1 MTTPGSDRL
10 SREIG
15 VGLIGLGVVGGGVA
29 RALIERRDYFARQVG
44 APLIVRKAAVRD
56 LAKPRTVDLPP
67 GVLTT
72 NVDDVINNPEIDI
85 VVEVIG
91 GEQPAGSFIRRALEA
106 GKHVVTANKELM
118 AKSGPELL
126 AEAHSRGLDIM
137 FEASVGGGI
146 PLIAPFRR
154 DLLANRITS
163 IRAIINGTTN
173 YILTDLA
180 RSGAVGQALR
190 AQGIEPPQ
198 GGGFAEALAEAQRLG
213 YAEPDPTNVVEGY
226 DAAYKLAIM
235 ATLGFRSRVRPEQI
249 DTTGITKL
257 DARDFQYAQ
266 ELGYVIKLL
275 AIAQRIDGGIVA
287 RVGPAFIPNAEPLAK
302 VDGVYNAVQI
312 EGDLTGTVLFQ
323 GRGAGA
329 EPTSSAV
336 VADLLDLS
344 HAIVLG
350 GRERKYWGPEGDVPV
365 LALEHLET
373 RYYVRVTVSDRPGVL
388 AQIAQTLGNHS
399 VSIAAVSQKEADAS
413 AQTAELVVMTHRAR
427 EGAMRAALR
436 DIEALPVVQQV
447 STFLRVEG

>member
-1 MTTPGSDRL
+1 V
-10 SREIG
+10 REIG

-29 RALIERRDYFARQVG
+29 RALVERRDYFARQVG
-44 APLIVRKAAVRD
+44 ASLVVRKAAVRD
-56 LAKPRTVDLPP
+56 LSKPRTVELPP
-67 GVLTT
+67 VMLTA
-72 NVDDVINNPEIDI
+72 NVQDFLDDPSVDI

-91 GEQPAGSFIRRALEA
+91 GEQPAGGYIRAALER

-126 AEAHSRGLDIM
+126 TDAHSRGLDIM

-146 PLIAPFRR
+146 PLIAPLRR

-173 YILTDLA
+173 YILTGLA

-190 AQGIEPPQ
+190 AQGIEPPS
-198 GGGFAEALAEAQRLG
+198 GAGFAEALAEAQRLG
-213 YAEPDPTNVVEGY
+213 YAEPDPTNDVEGF

-249 DTTGITKL
+249 DTSGITKL
-257 DARDFQYAQ
+257 HPRDFQYAQ

-275 AIAQRIDGGIVA
+275 AIAERSDGGIIA
-287 RVGPAFIPNAEPLAK
+287 RVGPAFIPQTEPLAK

-350 GRERKYWGPEGDVPV
+350 NRERKYWGPEGDVPV
-365 LALEHLET
+365 LELAHLEA
-373 RYYVRVTVSDRPGVL
+373 RYYVRVTVKDRPGVL
-388 AQIAQTLGNHS
+388 AQIAQTLGNHD
-399 VSIAAVSQKEADAS
+399 VSIAAVSQKEVDAE
-413 AQTAELVVMTHRAR
+413 ANAAELVVMTHRAK
-427 EGAMRAALR
+427 EGAMRAALG
-436 DIEALPVVQQV
+436 DIEALPVVDHV
-447 STFLRVEG
+447 SSFLRVEG